1 MFSVNEYTEDDDMNY
16 YFLLSGLFA
25 TDRYENSL
33 FSDCK
38 KNIWKYG
45 YNSEYTRYGS
55 GVQMVYLIIFKK
67 ISGAMER
74 QKLYL
79 YFKEHKK
86 PDSEAEEQ

>member
-1 MFSVNEYTEDDDMNY
+1 MKIH
-16 YFLLSGLFA
+16 YFPIA
-25 TDRYENSL
+25 
-33 FSDCK
+33 K

-55 GVQMVYLIIFKK
+55 GVQTVYLIILKK
-67 ISGAMER
+67 VSGAIER